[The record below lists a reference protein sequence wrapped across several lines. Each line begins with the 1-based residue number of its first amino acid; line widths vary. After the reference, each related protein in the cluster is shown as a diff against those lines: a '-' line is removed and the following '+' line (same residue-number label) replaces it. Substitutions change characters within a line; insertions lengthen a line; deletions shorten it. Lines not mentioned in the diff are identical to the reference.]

1 MILNLLKQILG
12 LDKQNEK
19 LDAITSLAIKL
30 LDKENNVSNEL
41 NSNYEQFNNKIE
53 NTIANNEKFN
63 EEVRLT
69 NQRVL
74 EFQEVERK
82 NSAEFKTEMNKNV
95 ASIQKDVESFSKT
108 QFEQLET
115 VKTDV
120 AKIAEEV
127 LPKPFN
133 PNFQLVDPIDIN
145 KTLFSFEVTDIAI
158 INKKK
163 IDANT
168 NSFLQTLGG
177 NMPNLIG
184 NGLLANSY
192 RFVFPSGVSG
202 KVMQLA
208 NGQGTAIMQGG
219 KIVKHGAYASSLMI
233 ATPLVVFNMG
243 TMVIQQHYLAK
254 INANLDQINLKVSQL
269 LELEFIKKH
278 AQIEAIIYFL
288 ERAHND
294 FPIIENNKEYRSAI
308 LTNLVRTNQEIF
320 ELIQFYKKSFKFID
334 KTKTAENELNFKYF
348 LALHTLFH
356 QGKLIE
362 LKYASEYN
370 EILISNF
377 KNAFTE
383 LNKQSIDFL
392 DLNKS
397 DLNSQIKS
405 TNDSKSRW
413 DWFLRNK
420 AEKANKI
427 NSLSDTNTLVDT
439 IISNQK
445 SESDKVVLELEKFRV
460 NLTRKQEF
468 LIQGGEL
475 YEILE

>member
-1 MILNLLKQILG
+1 MNWIKRILG

-19 LDAITSLAIKL
+19 LDEITSLAIKL
-30 LDKENNVSNEL
+30 LDKENRAIQESQNSFNQL
-41 NSNYEQFNNKIE
+41 NQKIE
-53 NTIANNEKFN
+53 KTIENNSIIGSEIKQTNEKMLISQK
-63 EEVRLT
+63 EE
-69 NQRVL
+69 N
-74 EFQEVERK
+74 K
-82 NSAEFKTEMNKNV
+82 NSAVFKKEVQENLESMKIEVETF
-95 ASIQKDVESFSKT
+95 SQK
-108 QFEQLET
+108 QQEQLESVT
-115 VKTDV
+115 TEV

-133 PNFQLVDPIDIN
+133 PNYSLVDPIDIN
-145 KTLFSFEVTDIAI
+145 KTLFSFEVKDVVIV
-158 INKKK
+158 NKKK
-163 IDANT
+163 INADT
-168 NSFLQTLGG
+168 KSFMQILGG

-208 NGQGTAIMQGG
+208 SGQGTAIMQGG

-233 ATPLVVFNMG
+233 AAPLVVINIG
-243 TMVIQQHYLAK
+243 TMIIQQHYLAK

-278 AQIEAIIYFL
+278 AHIESIIFFL

-294 FPIIENNKEYRSAI
+294 FPIIENNREYRSAI
-308 LTNLVRTNQEIF
+308 LSNLVRTNMEIF

-348 LALHTLFH
+348 LALHTLFN

-370 EILISNF
+370 EILISNL
-377 KNAFTE
+377 KNSFIE

-392 DLNKS
+392 NQNKTDLNR
-397 DLNSQIKS
+397 QIKV
-405 TNDSKSRW
+405 TDDSRKSY
-413 DWFLRNK
+413 DWLLGNK
-420 AEKANKI
+420 ADKI
-427 NSLSDTNTLVDT
+427 NTIKNLSDTNTLVDN
-439 IISNQK
+439 IIINQEV
-445 SESDKVVLELEKFRV
+445 ESDKVVLLLERFRV
-460 NLTRKQEF
+460 NLVRKQEF
-468 LIQGGEL
+468 LIENGEL
-475 YEILE
+475 YEVLE